1 MAKKKSRQN
10 ERRRVVIRKTVAAV
24 CAFAAGVCTAPLAAV
39 AWPLVLAWFAFNEE
53 EP

>member
-1 MAKKKSRQN
+1 M
-10 ERRRVVIRKTVAAV
+10 IRKLTAAV
-24 CAFAAGVCTAPLAAV
+24 CAFAAGVMTAPLAAV